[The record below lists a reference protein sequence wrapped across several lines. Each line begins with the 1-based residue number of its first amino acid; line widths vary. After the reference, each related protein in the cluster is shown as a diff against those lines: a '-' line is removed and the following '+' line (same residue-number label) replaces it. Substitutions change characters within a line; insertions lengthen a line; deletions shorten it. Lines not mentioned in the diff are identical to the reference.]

1 LNFIII
7 LDLDQGKEIE
17 REINLDQGQGQ
28 ETEREGNQGLD
39 LDLRIGK

>member
-17 REINLDQGQGQ
+17 RERNLDQGQ